1 MKHKLLYSILG
12 IFLIMACHS
21 QQSGPFESVPAS
33 QFAYELKQAKQ
44 AQLLD
49 VRTAEE
55 FASQHIEG
63 AINLDWNGS
72 TFETEA
78 QKLDASKPVF
88 VYCLSGGRSKKA
100 ATKLT
105 EMGFTKVVELSG
117 GILKWNAAGFAEPND
132 KIVGMCSQEY
142 EELIQANPKIL
153 INFYAEWCAPC
164 KKMTPYVMQLQ
175 KELAGNIHLVRLNA
189 DEHKTLLKQLKI
201 DELPTFIYLENQKE
215 MWRQSGFI
223 SEADLRQKVK

>member
-1 MKHKLLYSILG
+1 MKHKLLFSILS

-21 QQSGPFESVPAS
+21 QQGDQYKKVSAS
-33 QFAYELKQAKQ
+33 EFNQLLKQNSD
-44 AQLLD
+44 AQLID
-49 VRTAEE
+49 VRTPEE
-55 FASQHIEG
+55 YASQHLN
-63 AINLDWNGS
+63 AAQNLDWNGDN
-72 TFETEA
+72 FET
-78 QKLDASKPVF
+78 QVGKLDKSKPVF
-88 VYCLSGGRSKKA
+88 VYCLSGGRSQKA
-100 ATKLT
+100 AHKLSQLR
-105 EMGFTKVVELSG
+105 FKQVYELEG
-117 GILKWNAAGFAEPND
+117 GILKWNAAGFAETND

-164 KKMTPYVMQLQ
+164 KKMAPYVMQLQ

-189 DEHKTLLKQLKI
+189 DEHKTLVKQLKI

-223 SEADLRQKVK
+223 SETDLRLKVK